1 MMWQNDVRL
10 GQSQGS
16 DRESGRENNAKKKK
30 QKTTLNEL
38 FNYLN
43 YQTVKYS
50 VCINYHFYM
59 LLEKKKLAL
68 WEYLVW

>member
-1 MMWQNDVRL
+1 MWQNDVRL

-16 DRESGRENNAKKKK
+16 DKESGRENNAKNPHKNP
-30 QKTTLNEL
+30 LNEL

-43 YQTVKYS
+43 DQTVKYS
-50 VCINYHFYM
+50 VCICINYNFYM
-59 LLEKKKLAL
+59 LLEKKLAL

>member
-16 DRESGRENNAKKKK
+16 DKESGRENNAKKKK
-30 QKTTLNEL
+30 KTLNEL

-50 VCINYHFYM
+50 VCICINYNFYI

>member
-1 MMWQNDVRL
+1 MTKNLEGKTMQ
-10 GQSQGS
+10 
-16 DRESGRENNAKKKK
+16 KKKK
-30 QKTTLNEL
+30 KTLNEL

-50 VCINYHFYM
+50 VCICINYNFYI

-68 WEYLVW
+68 